1 MKKIKM
7 DQKELDNQRKKQK
20 EQIDKMREDEMNKI
34 KAQKKIL
41 EQRQKNISLSNNSNK
56 RDRDEIDSLRK
67 QLVQV
72 RDELAQK
79 DKYNRSHIDRLTR

>member
-1 MKKIKM
+1 M